1 MSQPDLPRY
10 RESPVQ
16 IACGGETLP
25 GIVCHPRSNANRGAV
40 PDAASDIG
48 VLILVGGP
56 QYRAGSHR
64 QFVLLAR
71 YLAGHGHA
79 VLRFDRRGM
88 GDASGAGVPFHAA
101 QADVAAAVL
110 ALRQAAPQVQKIV
123 LWGLCDGASAALL
136 YWLHSADASIAG
148 LALVNPWVRSAATQ
162 ARTRVKHY
170 YLKRLGQAGFWHKL
184 FAGKVKGLRAA
195 SELAGNLAGA
205 VTSGASAQS
214 GAGWLGEMA
223 RALNLFPGPVL
234 LVLSGQDYT
243 AREFSEWMRTVPAL
257 RGFEHGARVTRCDA
271 SDADHTFST
280 ALWRAEVERATLAWL
295 ARMGKPA

>member
-1 MSQPDLPRY
+1 MNSLDLPRY
-10 RESPVQ
+10 RESPVL
-16 IACGGETLP
+16 IACAGETLP
-25 GIVCHPRSNANRGAV
+25 GIVSHPHTGATRGEV
-40 PDAASDIG
+40 SDAASDVG

-71 YLAGHGHA
+71 HLAGHGHA

-88 GDASGAGVPFHAA
+88 GDAGGAGVPFDAA
-101 QADVAAAVL
+101 QADIAAAVQ
-110 ALRQAAPQVQKIV
+110 ALRQAAPQVRRIV

-170 YLKRLGQAGFWHKL
+170 YLKRLGQAAFWRKL
-184 FAGKVKGLRAA
+184 FAGEVKGMRAA
-195 SELAGNLAGA
+195 TELAGNLAGA
-205 VTSGASAQS
+205 VTRDESAQS

-223 RALNLFPGPVL
+223 QALTQFPGPVL

-243 AREFSEWMRTVPAL
+243 AREFVEWTRAVPAL
-257 RGFEHGARVTRCDA
+257 RGFDHGTRVTRCDVPA
-271 SDADHTFST
+271 ADHTFST

-295 ARMGKPA
+295 TRVGARA